1 MQMEF
6 MKIGHLRNKEEG
18 LSRIVYPVYF
28 PPIPLIADSPLGS
41 RENLCAVASFL
52 PYSVVFWLDSG
63 LKTKISFKLWLSLCH
78 IQTAP

>member
-1 MQMEF
+1 MQMKF